1 VSWTSQ
7 GFGRGGEREGGSERA
22 REREC
27 ERDRMMTHE
36 NKEGGGEREKQEER
50 IREFSRDSVG
60 FGRWG
65 ANKKQGGVRRER
77 ESDRKQAR

>member
-1 VSWTSQ
+1 LE
-7 GFGRGGEREGGSERA
+7 GEGREKEGA
-22 REREC
+22 REQEKESANEIEWCPKRTNRGRKRE
-27 ERDRMMTHE
+27 R
-36 NKEGGGEREKQEER
+36 QEER